1 METTFDLTPARQVN
15 LREIVYQQLK
25 EAFMIGAFA
34 PGDALNL
41 RELAD
46 RFETSMTPV
55 REAVRRLVAEGA
67 LVDAPGR
74 TLRVPGLDRSRLT
87 DLKRARIALETMV
100 TELAVQQ
107 IRADEIDRLE
117 SILTK
122 AESSEQ
128 QSPNDELKCNRLF
141 HFTLYRIS
149 RSPTL
154 LAFIESLWL
163 QYGPFLNL
171 LHTTIDRNIDGS
183 HRDHRRI
190 VDAARQG
197 DPQTAKEA
205 LVTDISR
212 SFEILD
218 AYILGKQL

>member
-1 METTFDLTPARQVN
+1 MEPTFDLTPARQVN
-15 LREIVYQQLK
+15 LREIVYVQLK

-34 PGDALNL
+34 PGDTLNL
-41 RELAD
+41 RDLAD

-107 IRADEIDRLE
+107 IEPGEIEALE
-117 SILTK
+117 AILRE
-122 AESSEQ
+122 AESADTK
-128 QSPNDELKCNRLF
+128 SPNDELKCNRVF

-154 LAFIESLWL
+154 LTFIESLWL
-163 QYGPFLNL
+163 QYGPFLNF

-183 HRDHRRI
+183 HRDHHRI
-190 VDAARQG
+190 VQAARRG
-197 DPQTAKEA
+197 DTETAKEA
-205 LVTDISR
+205 LTTDISR

-218 AYILGKQL
+218 AYIVRKQP

>member
-41 RELAD
+41 RDLAD

-74 TLRVPGLDRSRLT
+74 TLRVPPIDRFRLT

-100 TELAVQQ
+100 TELAVER
-107 IRADEIDRLE
+107 ITAEDITRLE
-117 SILTK
+117 SILETTGNDVVK
-122 AESSEQ
+122 SAHAE
-128 QSPNDELKCNRLF
+128 LRCNRQF

-149 RSPTL
+149 ESPTL
-154 LAFIESLWL
+154 LTFIESLWL

-171 LHTTIDRNIDGS
+171 LHTTIDRNIEGKPPGS
-183 HRDHRRI
+183 LPNH
-190 VDAARQG
+190 
-197 DPQTAKEA
+197 
-205 LVTDISR
+205 
-212 SFEILD
+212 
-218 AYILGKQL
+218 

>member
-1 METTFDLTPARQVN
+1 MEPTIDLIPARQVN
-15 LREIVYQQLK
+15 LREIVYLQLK

-41 RELAD
+41 RDLAD

-107 IRADEIDRLE
+107 IKGDEIDGLE
-117 SILTK
+117 AILTD
-122 AESSEQ
+122 AENAEGT
-128 QSPNDELKCNRLF
+128 SPNDELKCNRLF

-149 RSPTL
+149 GSPTL

-171 LHTTIDRNIDGS
+171 LHTTIDRNIEGS
-183 HRDHRRI
+183 HRDHHRI
-190 VDAARQG
+190 VEAARRG
-197 DPQTAKEA
+197 DATTAKDA
-205 LVTDISR
+205 LATDISR

-218 AYILGKQL
+218 AYILQTGS